1 MRCIM
6 LDALM
11 KVVFYSKESDLYKD
25 CSGYNAQITFRPA
38 FCIGGN
44 LYSGT
49 ISNDESIYF

>member
-1 MRCIM
+1 M